1 MDIAKADEYYNFFK
15 MDDTVFHNPAPLLV
29 ELNFNIESCDM
40 PLCSWVVLSLDSAGG
55 KSVYYERIP
64 LSLVKYNWL
73 DTNKN
78 EDMILETCPIPSKVK
93 RFICYLWNFKK
104 QRIKMTINSV
114 KVFQLEGYGVDTVAD
129 VKGNY

>member
-1 MDIAKADEYYNFFK
+1 MDIAKTDEYYNFFK
-15 MDDTVFHNPAPLLV
+15 IEDTVFNNPAPLLV
-29 ELNFNIESCDM
+29 ELNFKVQSGDM
-40 PLCSWVVLSLDSAGG
+40 PLCSWLVLSLDSAGG

-64 LSLVKYNWL
+64 LRLVKYNWQ

-78 EDMILETCPIPSKVK
+78 EDLILETSPIPAKVK
-93 RFICYLWNFKK
+93 RFVCYLWNFRK
-104 QRIKMTINSV
+104 QQEKITINSV